1 MKRSEDGGKTW
12 LAPQTIWDD
21 EQNTCGNPCPVV
33 DQSTGKI
40 FLLMTW
46 NSGDIHESKIK
57 AGLGKDSRLVFVSE
71 SSDHGV
77 NWTSPV
83 EISDSTKHKSWSWYA
98 TGPGAGIQIENGKY
112 AGRLVIPCDHKVP
125 NKSETTFNSHV
136 IYSDDHG
143 VSWQIGGSS
152 PSSRV
157 NECEVVELEGGSLM
171 LNMRNY
177 DRKLKT
183 RQTAISTDGGQNW
196 SNQRHDE
203 TLVEPICQASLRR
216 FRWKSDE
223 KPGVILF
230 SNPAN
235 TTERKSMTVRASYDD
250 GETWK
255 HTRLIYEG
263 GSAYSCLAILP
274 DGSIGCLYEK
284 DGYKNI
290 VLARFPLSWIV
301 EQ

>member
-1 MKRSEDGGKTW
+1 MRGAWSFLATIKYQIKVKPLSIPTSSIPTTTESVGRS
-12 LAPQTIWDD
+12 
-21 EQNTCGNPCPVV
+21 VV
-33 DQSTGKI
+33 A
-40 FLLMTW
+40 
-46 NSGDIHESKIK
+46 HHP
-57 AGLGKDSRLVFVSE
+57 A
-71 SSDHGV
+71 
-77 NWTSPV
+77 
-83 EISDSTKHKSWSWYA
+83 
-98 TGPGAGIQIENGKY
+98 
-112 AGRLVIPCDHKVP
+112 
-125 NKSETTFNSHV
+125 
-136 IYSDDHG
+136 
-143 VSWQIGGSS
+143 
-152 PSSRV
+152 V